1 MKKSDLKKLACKSL
15 KGWRWIPSGSLD
27 FVNRLLVSGTALTVQ
42 HNTLGK
48 KKKVKKIHNSS
59 AQYKNIFQLG
69 WYLI

>member
-42 HNTLGK
+42 HNTLEK
-48 KKKVKKIHNSS
+48 KNVKKIHNSS
-59 AQYKNIFQLG
+59 AQYKNIFQLS